1 MRPGFLNDAL
11 NWLSPERRKAAV
23 QWGPGIAGT
32 LLLHGVVALA
42 IILVVM
48 EHTAQQTPQTSVHFV
63 PIDLIRLGA
72 ETASPDAQQKSLIPQ
87 RRAAQQAEA
96 ASPTPETTAP
106 NKSKPA
112 PLDDLDAKL
121 RALARLRQPPSDLKI
136 ANEQGISNVD
146 AANGVPGDEAT
157 YSVRDYIRSV
167 VLRRWYFN
175 LAKLGSR
182 NFSVP
187 IRVAM
192 KRDGTIVSAEIVVQ
206 TRDPLYHD
214 IALGARN
221 AVLLS
226 SPIPLPAGD
235 YPATMH
241 FVLRLDPRD
250 TQR

>member
-1 MRPGFLNDAL
+1 MRLRFLDDAMT
-11 NWLSPERRKAAV
+11 WLSPERRRAALE
-23 QWGPGIAGT
+23 WGPGIAGT
-32 LLLHGVVALA
+32 LLLHGVAVLL
-42 IILVVM
+42 IFLFVM
-48 EHTAQQTPQTSVHFV
+48 ERTAQQAPQSPIHFV

-72 ETASPDAQQKSLIPQ
+72 ETASPDAQLKSLISQQ
-87 RRAAQQAEA
+87 RATRQAEA

-121 RALARLRQPPSDLKI
+121 RALARLRQPPSDLRI
-136 ANEQGISNVD
+136 ANEQGVSNVD
-146 AANGVPGDEAT
+146 AGNGVPGDEAT

-167 VLRRWYFN
+167 VLRRWYFS

-187 IRVAM
+187 IRVVM

-226 SPIPLPAGD
+226 SPIPLPPGD